1 MPLASEGGA
10 DPVLDSLRRAVAA
23 LPDDLPLRLLLAE
36 HLVAR
41 DLRDEAVAA
50 CAEALRRA
58 PENAQARELMVRA
71 LGPTTAPGPSAQ
83 TQASSPSADGTPDRQ
98 GRSAQPPTNASAPE
112 IEDPVTGPPAR
123 GDFDWGAAERD
134 VSGIVPPAFVDAE
147 KVDVS
152 WSVPSPVD
160 AWEVAR
166 AGVTLADVGGMTQVK
181 KRLEQAFLAPMRN
194 PELRRLYGKS
204 LRGGLLL
211 YGPPGCGK
219 TFVARAVAGELGAK
233 FLSVGL
239 ADVLDMWVGSSE
251 RNVHELFQLARRE
264 APCVVFLDEVDA
276 LGQKRSQT
284 RLSATRGAV
293 TQLLAELDGVDGLN
307 EGVFVL
313 AATNH
318 PWDVDPALRRPGRLD
333 RTLLVLPPDQDAREA
348 IFRHHLAQR
357 PVGGI
362 DLGRLARAT
371 DGYSGADIA
380 HICETA
386 VERALVD
393 SVSTGEAR
401 LVGMPDLLAAS
412 AEVRP
417 SMGPWFEIAR
427 NVALFADDDGTYA
440 DLRGY
445 LKKIRRL

>member
-1 MPLASEGGA
+1 MPDE
-10 DPVLDSLRRAVAA
+10 
-23 LPDDLPLRLLLAE
+23 LPLRLLLAE
-36 HLVAR
+36 HL
-41 DLRDEAVAA
+41 LREGLGAESVAA

-58 PENAQARELMVRA
+58 PDNARARELMVQA
-71 LGPTTAPGPSAQ
+71 LQPTATPEPN
-83 TQASSPSADGTPDRQ
+83 TQSPATSGAADGAPVRPVGPIGPISPAGLGGPVDPTYVR
-98 GRSAQPPTNASAPE
+98 PPVGSSEPE
-112 IEDPVTGPPAR
+112 AEVPVAGPPAT
-123 GDFDWGAAERD
+123 GAFDWGAAERD
-134 VSGIVPPAFVDAE
+134 VDGVVPPAFVGAE
-147 KVDVS
+147 PVEVS
-152 WSVPSPVD
+152 PGAPGTGD
-160 AWEVAR
+160 AWDVVG
-166 AGVTLADVGGMTQVK
+166 AGVTLADVGGMAQVK

-194 PELRRLYGKS
+194 PELRRMYGKS

-284 RLSATRGAV
+284 RQSATRGAV

-318 PWDVDPALRRPGRLD
+318 PWDVDSALRRPGRLD
-333 RTLLVLPPDQDAREA
+333 RTLLVLPPDQAAREA

-362 DLGRLARAT
+362 DLGRLAKST

-386 VERALVD
+386 VERALLD
-393 SVSTGEAR
+393 SVNTGQAR
-401 LVGMPDLLAAS
+401 LVGMPDIQGAI

-417 SMGPWFEIAR
+417 SMGPWFDIAR
-427 NVALFADDDGTYA
+427 NVVLFADDDGTYS
-440 DLRGY
+440 DLRAY